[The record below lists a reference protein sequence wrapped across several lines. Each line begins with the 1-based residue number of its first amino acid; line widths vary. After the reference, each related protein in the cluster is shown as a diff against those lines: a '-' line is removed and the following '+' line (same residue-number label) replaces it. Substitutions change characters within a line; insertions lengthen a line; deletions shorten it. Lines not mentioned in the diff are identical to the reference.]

1 MAIEKKWNVDETMFM
16 YQNNK
21 VWRYKDMFVHNVNVN
36 VVVDVLVK
44 FKSQQF
50 DNKIL

>member
-1 MAIEKKWNVDETMFM
+1 MNVQKMFI
-16 YQNNK
+16 
-21 VWRYKDMFVHNVNVN
+21 HNVNVH

-50 DNKIL
+50 DNKILQFQI